1 MCPAAEAACSSNSAC
16 ASRFAYTPNTSNS
29 ADTSRFAYTTYTS
42 HSAYAPRFAYAT
54 DAADSAHAPRFACTT
69 NAADPAD
76 STWFTHATD
85 STDTADATNTTNTTD
100 AADTT
105 HATDTAD
112 ATDSTRP
119 THAAG
124 NRVAIEI
131 VEVVDVDITATP
143 AAPPTPAAAPPRAHH
158 NSRTERDCRAGSVTP
173 WRIVHRRIRI
183 CRCAIDRHRIV
194 RRYVENLRIGR
205 FDHDHTLVF
214 DNFGF
219 DRLLRVAL

>member
-76 STWFTHATD
+76 STWFTHA
-85 STDTADATNTTNTTD
+85 TDTADATNTTNTTD